1 MSPQQIE
8 SLALFLESLG
18 RRVRAGTLVPRY
30 LSIDLHHVDV
40 PVGFT
45 TQAIDT
51 GGRRVVF
58 DFFVPPGQDAPMP
71 VPPGMAVL
79 PAPPPLP
86 TLKG

>member
-40 PVGFT
+40 PFGFT

-58 DFFVPPGQDAPMP
+58 DFFVPPGEDAPMS
-71 VPPGMAVL
+71 VPPVQDAL
-79 PAPPPLP
+79 PSPSPLP